1 MLLLLF
7 FHYFITVFYTVYKNK
22 VFRGNY
28 APLQIG
34 VVVVVNDFWTHA
46 LTSNVLK
53 IYFREHVLQFYQ
65 GQATFSKDLLS
76 TPAAS
81 VVRTVVK

>member
-1 MLLLLF
+1 M
-7 FHYFITVFYTVYKNK
+7 H
-22 VFRGNY
+22 
-28 APLQIG
+28 PLQIG
-34 VVVVVNDFWTHA
+34 VVVVVNDFWTHV

-65 GQATFSKDLLS
+65 GQATFLKDLLS

-81 VVRTVVK
+81 VVRTVVKWRMIGSLRNDDGDAMNNVGLN